1 MKIDKI
7 WLCESVG
14 KIKRIGNQGE
24 AKINEMSIHTI
35 SDLQRYAQFYG
46 LTKITT
52 KGFGQIY
59 EHGLE
64 ALPGKP
70 NPSIKDNRKLKI
82 PISQDMEI
90 YG

>member
-1 MKIDKI
+1 M
-7 WLCESVG
+7 
-14 KIKRIGNQGE
+14 
-24 AKINEMSIHTI
+24 NE
-35 SDLQRYAQFYG
+35 
-46 LTKITT
+46 TKITT
-52 KGFGQIY
+52 IADLQRCVRLYGFPKLTIRGFGQIY

-70 NPSIKDNRKLKI
+70 TPSIKDNTKLKI